1 MPDDA
6 PKASQGRGGEP
17 PAVEVRGLAA
27 GYGREVVFRDA
38 AFDVRSGEFWFL
50 VGPNGSGKTTFLKCV
65 LGTLAPRSGS
75 VRVREDIRSGMKI
88 GFVPQRCALKPTLPL
103 TVADFVRLGLVG
115 TGIRG
120 RRAREN
126 VAWALGEV
134 GLLEKKSSDYW
145 SLSGGQRQRALVA
158 RGLVRRPE
166 LLVLDE
172 PTSGLDLPAESAF
185 LGLVSRLHDERG
197 LTVIFVTHA
206 VGLAARYGTHVA
218 VFGGGA
224 VRAGPRAE
232 VLTAANLEEAY
243 GVPIG
248 GAP

>member
-1 MPDDA
+1 MPDKAARA
-6 PKASQGRGGEP
+6 PEDRGGEP
-17 PAVEVRGLAA
+17 PAIVVRELAA
-27 GYGREVVFRDA
+27 AYAREVVFRDA
-38 AFDVRSGEFWFL
+38 SFDVRSGEFWFL

-65 LGTLAPRSGS
+65 LGVFRPRAGT
-75 VRVREDIRSGMKI
+75 VRVRGDIRAEMKI
-88 GFVPQRCALKPTLPL
+88 GFVPQRCALKATLPM

-115 TGIRG
+115 TEIRG
-120 RRAREN
+120 RRARAN

-134 GLLEKKSSDYW
+134 GLLDKGSSDYW

-166 LLVLDE
+166 LLLLDE
-172 PTSGLDLPAESAF
+172 PTSGLDLPAESSF
-185 LGLVSRLHDERG
+185 LGLVSRLHGGRG

-218 VFGGGA
+218 VFGGGK
-224 VRAGPRAE
+224 VRAGPRDE

-243 GVPIG
+243 GVPVG